1 METGYIDHIGSL
13 IEKRSSFRFT
23 CEDNAEL
30 KDSLESLL
38 PVSDYDLL
46 SIKGFD
52 VPQIHTQK
60 SIQGFIADIKVDL
73 NTEGEAEA
81 YYNNYCSGTKEVLR
95 TATTK

>member
-1 METGYIDHIGSL
+1 M
-13 IEKRSSFRFT
+13 
-23 CEDNAEL
+23 
-30 KDSLESLL
+30 ESLL

-46 SIKGFD
+46 SVKGLD
-52 VPQIHTQK
+52 VPQIHTQE

-73 NTEGEAEA
+73 KTEGEAET